1 MITIPERIKS
11 EWNNKQDA
19 VVLTTVSAV
28 GIPNSIYATQVA
40 LFSNSKV
47 LIANNKFK
55 KTLENI
61 EVCKEA
67 TLLFITKETKSY
79 QLKGS
84 VSYKTEGDEFNDMKK
99 WNRADLPGYGV
110 AVIEIQ
116 EIFSGAEKII

>member
-1 MITIPERIKS
+1 MTKIPEKIVN

-19 VVLTTVSAV
+19 VVLTTISAI
-28 GIPNSIYATQVA
+28 GIPNSIYVTQVA
-40 LFSNSKV
+40 LFDDNKV

-67 TLLFITKETKSY
+67 TVLFITKKTKSY

-84 VSYKTEGDEFNDMKK
+84 VSYKTEGEEFNDMKK

-110 AVIEIQ
+110 AIVDVQ
-116 EIFSGAEKII
+116 EIFSMAEKIV